1 MGALGVEAEVGLEAV
16 GNPGDEVGALGVEA
30 GALGVEAGALGVETG
45 ALGVETE
52 VGLEAVVPFRG
63 VVGLEIA
70 GSCCWLT

>member
-30 GALGVEAGALGVETG
+30 GALGVEA
-45 ALGVETE
+45 E
-52 VGLEAVVPFRG
+52 VGLEVVVPFRG